1 LSKCLI
7 NGLFGVYRYSCMKR
21 VQLGEKGN
29 LAELS
34 MHDPNK
40 PSFPAWV
47 YVHTFN
53 LLFPLR
59 DQVVVRALRGVVG

>member
-1 LSKCLI
+1 
-7 NGLFGVYRYSCMKR
+7 MKR